1 MAVIRRAELD
11 PLKDLLGI
19 QNEMNRLF
27 DFNLG
32 RLSTPTSSWVPALDV
47 FEDKDHVVV
56 KAEMPGME
64 EKDIDINLEKNTLT
78 IRGEKKFENEVKEED
93 YYHIERSFGKFQRSL
108 ELPSTVDAS
117 AVKATYKNGIL
128 EIRLPKKEEAK
139 PKQIKI
145 DVQK

>member
-1 MAVIRRAELD
+1 MAIIRRAELD
-11 PLKDLLGI
+11 PLRDLLGI

-64 EKDIDINLEKNTLT
+64 EKDIDINLEKKHLDHS
-78 IRGEKKFENEVKEED
+78 R
-93 YYHIERSFGKFQRSL
+93 
-108 ELPSTVDAS
+108 
-117 AVKATYKNGIL
+117 
-128 EIRLPKKEEAK
+128 
-139 PKQIKI
+139 
-145 DVQK
+145 